1 MFNNVTYNTPVTP
14 GVFSM
19 LSLARGDGG
28 VGPDAAEVASAYGPW
43 SYVLNDGEIVDLVVM
58 NSDAGKHPL

>member
-1 MFNNVTYNTPVTP
+1 MFNNVTYNSPVVP

-28 VGPDAAEVASAYGPW
+28 VGADAAVDANAYGPW
-43 SYVLNDGEIVDLVVM
+43 SYVLNDGDVIDLVVM

>member
-1 MFNNVTYNTPVTP
+1 
-14 GVFSM
+14 M

-28 VGPDAAEVASAYGPW
+28 VGPEAADVATAYGPW
-43 SYVLNDGEIVDLVVM
+43 SYVLGDGDVVDLVVM